1 MLMYHI
7 HIIKA
12 MYGMI
17 FFGEVVPLP
26 WYFGATLIACGMW
39 ALSSVSVVEENTKEK
54 SNVSNKESDS
64 FLGRGRSLRSSS
76 ESRQV
81 SRSSSPELS
90 VSTQADDNKGIETPN
105 EFDVLKGRGRGIYNH
120 EGNLKFKAVVR
131 LHVES
136 YKSSNKDEKSLLAE
150 KVVTEINED
159 GGMFLEKGS
168 DGLWYETSF
177 EEALNKT
184 TQGTMM
190 YNLLYIFLLAILL

>member
-1 MLMYHI
+1 MLYTATHN
-7 HIIKA
+7 IKA

-39 ALSSVSVVEENTKEK
+39 ALSSVSVVENDTKEK

-64 FLGRGRSLRSSS
+64 SLGRGRSLRGSSKPR
-76 ESRQV
+76 EV
-81 SRSSSPELS
+81 SRSNSPESS
-90 VSTQADDNKGIETPN
+90 VEDNEGIETPS
-105 EFDVLKGRGRGIYNH
+105 ELDVLKGRGRGIYNH
-120 EGNLKFKAVVR
+120 EGNLKFKAVVQKH
-131 LHVES
+131 LIS

-177 EEALNKT
+177 GEALNKT

-190 YNLLYIFLLAILL
+190 YNLLYIIFLLAILL